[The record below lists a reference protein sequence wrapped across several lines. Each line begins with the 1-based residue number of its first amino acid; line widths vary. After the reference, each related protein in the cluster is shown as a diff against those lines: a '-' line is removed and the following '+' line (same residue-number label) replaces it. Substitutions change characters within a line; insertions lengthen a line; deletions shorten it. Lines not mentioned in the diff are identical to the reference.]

1 MFRLLRVKYLG
12 RVALISSMM
21 SLLFVFLLACG
32 SSDAE
37 PVVREV
43 VKEVEVI
50 KEVPVETIKEVEVI
64 KEVSVETIK
73 EIEVAEDPGTLV
85 IYSGRKESLVG
96 PIIEQFS
103 DATGIEVQV
112 KYGSSAPMAALL
124 MEEGDKTPADVF
136 YAQDP
141 GAIGSVEDML
151 QPISADVLTESVKD
165 DDGKTSVV
173 DVVPAWAKSPKA
185 LWTGITGRARVV
197 VYNTAELSEEDLPD
211 TMQGFCDEKWQGR
224 IGWAPSNSSFQ
235 TMITAM
241 RQVWGEAATKAWI
254 ECIRDN
260 NAKVYPKNTPQVEA
274 AAKDEIDVGFVNHYY
289 LYKFV
294 LDKAQ
299 GDKFAARNYHPRD
312 GGPGAMIMV
321 SAAGI
326 LKSSQNTENAEKFIE
341 FMTSKVAQSYFA
353 NATREYP
360 LVSGVKKHP
369 LITSFDDINKPDI
382 SLASLSDIA
391 GSAQLLKDA
400 GVLE

>member
-1 MFRLLRVKYLG
+1 VVGVDAIKYELPSFISAPMADQGLGERTKGISGLRPFWIAFGLIVS
-12 RVALISSMM
+12 AL
-21 SLLFVFLLACG
+21 LLFGCNSTSSETMAG
-32 SSDAE
+32 SIAQVDGN
-37 PVVREV
+37 
-43 VKEVEVI
+43 
-50 KEVPVETIKEVEVI
+50 
-64 KEVSVETIK
+64 
-73 EIEVAEDPGTLV
+73 DPGELV

-103 DATGIEVQV
+103 EATGIEVKV

-141 GAIGSVEDML
+141 GAIGSIESL
-151 QPISADVLTESVKD
+151 LKPISTEILVNIVVA
-165 DDGKTSVV
+165 DDGTTSMV
-173 DVVPAWAKSPKA
+173 DVVPTWAKSPEG

-197 VYNTAELSEEDLPD
+197 VYNTAELSESDLPD
-211 TMQGFCDEKWQGR
+211 NMQGFCDPKWNGR

-241 RQVWGEAATKAWI
+241 RQQWGEEKTKSWV

-260 NAKVYPKNTPQVEA
+260 DAQIYPKNTPQVEA
-274 AAKDEIDVGFVNHYY
+274 ASKGEIDVGFVNHYY

-294 LDKAQ
+294 LDKAE
-299 GDKFAARNYHPRD
+299 GDQFAARNYHPRG
-312 GGPGAMIMV
+312 GGPGSMVMV

-326 LKSSQNTENAEKFIE
+326 LKTSQNTGNAEKFIE
-341 FMTSKVAQSYFA
+341 FMTSDVVQNYFA
-353 NATREYP
+353 NSTREYP
-360 LVSGVKKHP
+360 LVDGVKKHP
-369 LITSFDDINKPDI
+369 LMTSFEDINKPDI

-391 GSAQLLKDA
+391 GSAQMLKDA

>member
-1 MFRLLRVKYLG
+1 MADQGLGERTKGISGLRPFWIAFGLIVS
-12 RVALISSMM
+12 AL
-21 SLLFVFLLACG
+21 LLFGCNSTSSETMAG
-32 SSDAE
+32 SIAQVDGN
-37 PVVREV
+37 
-43 VKEVEVI
+43 
-50 KEVPVETIKEVEVI
+50 
-64 KEVSVETIK
+64 
-73 EIEVAEDPGTLV
+73 DPGELV

-103 DATGIEVQV
+103 EATGIEVKV

-141 GAIGSVEDML
+141 GAIGSIESL
-151 QPISADVLTESVKD
+151 LKPISTEILVNIVVA
-165 DDGKTSVV
+165 DDGTTSMV
-173 DVVPAWAKSPKA
+173 DVVPTWAKSPEG

-197 VYNTAELSEEDLPD
+197 VYNTAELSESDLPD
-211 TMQGFCDEKWQGR
+211 NMQGFCDPKWNGR

-241 RQVWGEAATKAWI
+241 RQQWGEEKTKSWV

-260 NAKVYPKNTPQVEA
+260 DAQIYPKNTPQVEA
-274 AAKDEIDVGFVNHYY
+274 ASKGEIDVGFVNHYY

-294 LDKAQ
+294 LDKAE
-299 GDKFAARNYHPRD
+299 GDQFAARNYHPRG
-312 GGPGAMIMV
+312 GGPGSMVMV

-326 LKSSQNTENAEKFIE
+326 LKTSQNTGNAEKFIE
-341 FMTSKVAQSYFA
+341 FMTSDVVQNYFA
-353 NATREYP
+353 NSTREYP
-360 LVSGVKKHP
+360 LVDGVKKHP
-369 LITSFDDINKPDI
+369 LMTSFEDINKPDI

-391 GSAQLLKDA
+391 GSAQMLKDA

>member
-1 MFRLLRVKYLG
+1 MGISLKPRLLLL
-12 RVALISSMM
+12 VALALVSTGI
-21 SLLFVFLLACG
+21 LAC
-32 SSDAE
+32 SSDPE
-37 PVVREV
+37 TVEV
-43 VKEVEVI
+43 IKEVEVEKIVEVEVEKEVEVI
-50 KEVPVETIKEVEVI
+50 KEVIKEVEVEKI
-64 KEVSVETIK
+64 V
-73 EIEVAEDPGTLV
+73 EVAADPGNLV

-103 DATGIEVQV
+103 ESTGINVEV
-112 KYGSSAPMAALL
+112 KYGSSAPIAALL
-124 MEEGDKTPADVF
+124 MEEGDKTPADIF

-141 GAIGSVEDML
+141 GAIGSVENML
-151 QPISADVLTESVKD
+151 KKISDDVLMDSVTD
-165 DDGKTSVV
+165 DDGKTSDV
-173 DVVPAWAKSPKA
+173 DVVPTWAKSPQG

-197 VYNTAELSEEDLPD
+197 VYNTAELSEADLPD
-211 TMQGFCDEKWQGR
+211 TMQGFCDAEWKGR

-241 RQVWGEAATKAWI
+241 RQEWGETATKEWI

-260 NAKVYPKNTPQVEA
+260 DAAVYPKNTPQVEA

-294 LDKAQ
+294 LDKAE
-299 GDKFAARNYHPRD
+299 GDDFAARNYHPRG
-312 GGPGAMIMV
+312 GGPGAMVMV

-326 LKSSQNTENAEKFIE
+326 LKTSQNTDNAEKFIE
-341 FMTSKVAQSYFA
+341 FMTSQVAQSYFA
-353 NATREYP
+353 NSTREYP

-369 LITSFDDINKPDI
+369 LITAMDDITKPTI

-391 GSAQLLKDA
+391 GSAQMLRDA